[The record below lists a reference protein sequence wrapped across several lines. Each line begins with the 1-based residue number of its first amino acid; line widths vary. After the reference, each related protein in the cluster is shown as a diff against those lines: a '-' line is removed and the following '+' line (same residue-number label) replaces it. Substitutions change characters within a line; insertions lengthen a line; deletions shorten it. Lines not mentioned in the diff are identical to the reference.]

1 MHKRI
6 EVPYLDQSGAYP
18 TGCESVSA
26 VMLLQ
31 YLGYDISVDTFI
43 EQYLEKED
51 FEEREGVWYGPDP
64 RTHFC
69 GSPYDED
76 SFGCYAPVICKALE
90 KILGDAYEVSDRTGT
105 EIDILIREY
114 IDREMPVVFWACI
127 NMREPITGPQWKL
140 KETYEVSDRTG
151 TEIDIL
157 IREYID
163 REMPVVFWACI
174 NMREPITGPQ
184 WKLKETGE
192 TFTWISNEHCMLLV
206 GYDEEGY
213 YFNDRRILF

>member
-1 MHKRI
+1 MRKRI

-140 KETYEVSDRTG
+140 KET
-151 TEIDIL
+151 
-157 IREYID
+157 
-163 REMPVVFWACI
+163 
-174 NMREPITGPQ
+174 
-184 WKLKETGE
+184 GE

-213 YFNDRRILF
+213 YFNDPYDNNGVIRYPKDVVKDRYKAQHMQAVGVKKTDKKQELL

>member
-1 MHKRI
+1 MHKQI

-18 TGCESVSA
+18 TGCESVST

-51 FEEREGVWYGPDP
+51 FEERDGVWYGPDP

-105 EIDILIREY
+105 EIDVLIREY
-114 IDREMPVVFWACI
+114 IDREMPVIFWACI
-127 NMREPITGPQWKL
+127 NMREPITGP
-140 KETYEVSDRTG
+140 R
-151 TEIDIL
+151 
-157 IREYID
+157 
-163 REMPVVFWACI
+163 
-174 NMREPITGPQ
+174 

-213 YFNDRRILF
+213 YFNDPYDNNGVIRYPKDVVKDRYKAQHMQAVGVKKRIKKQELL

>member
-6 EVPYLDQSGAYP
+6 EVPYLDQSEAYP
-18 TGCESVSA
+18 TGCESVST

-43 EQYLEKED
+43 EQYLEKEN

-64 RTHFC
+64 RTCFC

-105 EIDILIREY
+105 EIDILLREY
-114 IDREMPVVFWACI
+114 IDREMPVIFWACI

-140 KETYEVSDRTG
+140 KE
-151 TEIDIL
+151 
-157 IREYID
+157 
-163 REMPVVFWACI
+163 
-174 NMREPITGPQ
+174 N
-184 WKLKETGE
+184 GE

-213 YFNDRRILF
+213 YFNDPYDNNGVIRYPKDVVKDRYKAQHMQAVGVKKREKNRSCFD

>member
-140 KETYEVSDRTG
+140 KET
-151 TEIDIL
+151 
-157 IREYID
+157 
-163 REMPVVFWACI
+163 
-174 NMREPITGPQ
+174 
-184 WKLKETGE
+184 GE

-213 YFNDRRILF
+213 YFNDPYDNNGVIRYPKDVVKDRYQAQHMQAVGVKKTDKKQELL

>member
-1 MHKRI
+1 MHKQI

-140 KETYEVSDRTG
+140 KET
-151 TEIDIL
+151 
-157 IREYID
+157 
-163 REMPVVFWACI
+163 
-174 NMREPITGPQ
+174 
-184 WKLKETGE
+184 GE

-213 YFNDRRILF
+213 YFNDPYDNNGVIRYPKDVVKDRYKAQHMQAVGVKKMDKKQELL

>member
-140 KETYEVSDRTG
+140 KET
-151 TEIDIL
+151 
-157 IREYID
+157 
-163 REMPVVFWACI
+163 
-174 NMREPITGPQ
+174 
-184 WKLKETGE
+184 GE

-206 GYDEEGY
+206 GYDEENY
-213 YFNDRRILF
+213 YFNDPYDNNGVIRYPKDVVKDRYKAQHMQAVGVKKTDKKQELL

>member
-90 KILGDAYEVSDRTGT
+90 KILGDV
-105 EIDILIREY
+105 
-114 IDREMPVVFWACI
+114 
-127 NMREPITGPQWKL
+127 
-140 KETYEVSDRTG
+140 YEVSDRTG

-213 YFNDRRILF
+213 YFNDPYDNNGVIRYSKDVVKDRYKAQHMQAVGVKKTDKKQELL

>member
-18 TGCESVSA
+18 TGCESVST

-90 KILGDAYEVSDRTGT
+90 KILGDAYEV
-105 EIDILIREY
+105 L
-114 IDREMPVVFWACI
+114 
-127 NMREPITGPQWKL
+127 
-140 KETYEVSDRTG
+140 DRTG

-213 YFNDRRILF
+213 YFNDPYDNNGVIRYSKDVVKDRYKAQHMQAVGVKKTDKKQELL

>member
-18 TGCESVSA
+18 TGCESVST

-90 KILGDAYEVSDRTGT
+90 KILGDAYEVLDRTGT

-114 IDREMPVVFWACI
+114 IDQEMPVI
-127 NMREPITGPQWKL
+127 
-140 KETYEVSDRTG
+140 
-151 TEIDIL
+151 
-157 IREYID
+157 
-163 REMPVVFWACI
+163 FWACI

-213 YFNDRRILF
+213 YFNDPYDNNGVIRYSKDVVKDRYKAQHMQAVGVKKTDKKQELL

>member
-51 FEEREGVWYGPDP
+51 FEEREGVWYGPNP

-140 KETYEVSDRTG
+140 KET
-151 TEIDIL
+151 
-157 IREYID
+157 
-163 REMPVVFWACI
+163 
-174 NMREPITGPQ
+174 
-184 WKLKETGE
+184 GE

-213 YFNDRRILF
+213 YFNDPYDNNGVIRYPKDVVKDRYKAQHMQAVGVKKTGKKQELL

>member
-90 KILGDAYEVSDRTGT
+90 KILGDVYEVSDRTGT

-114 IDREMPVVFWACI
+114 IDQEMPVI
-127 NMREPITGPQWKL
+127 
-140 KETYEVSDRTG
+140 
-151 TEIDIL
+151 
-157 IREYID
+157 
-163 REMPVVFWACI
+163 FWACI

-213 YFNDRRILF
+213 YFNDPYDNNGVIRYSKDVVKDRYKAQHMQAVGVKKTDKKQELL

>member
-140 KETYEVSDRTG
+140 KET
-151 TEIDIL
+151 
-157 IREYID
+157 
-163 REMPVVFWACI
+163 
-174 NMREPITGPQ
+174 
-184 WKLKETGE
+184 GE

-213 YFNDRRILF
+213 YFNDPYDNNGVIRYPKDVVKDRYKAQHMQAVGVKKTGKKQELL

>member
-6 EVPYLDQSGAYP
+6 EVPYLDQSEAYP
-18 TGCESVSA
+18 TGCESVST

-43 EQYLEKED
+43 EQYLEKEN

-64 RTHFC
+64 RTCFC

-105 EIDILIREY
+105 EIDILLREY
-114 IDREMPVVFWACI
+114 IDREMPVIFWACI

-140 KETYEVSDRTG
+140 KE
-151 TEIDIL
+151 
-157 IREYID
+157 
-163 REMPVVFWACI
+163 
-174 NMREPITGPQ
+174 N
-184 WKLKETGE
+184 GE

-213 YFNDRRILF
+213 YFNDPYDNNGVIRYPKDVAKDRYKAQHMQAVGVKKREKNRSCFD

>member
-90 KILGDAYEVSDRTGT
+90 KILGDV
-105 EIDILIREY
+105 
-114 IDREMPVVFWACI
+114 
-127 NMREPITGPQWKL
+127 
-140 KETYEVSDRTG
+140 YEVSDRTG

-213 YFNDRRILF
+213 YFNDPYDNNGVIRYPKDVVKDRYKAQHMQAVGVKKTDKKQELL

>member
-43 EQYLEKED
+43 EQYLEKEN

-105 EIDILIREY
+105 EIDILLREY
-114 IDREMPVVFWACI
+114 IDREMPVIFWACI

-140 KETYEVSDRTG
+140 KE
-151 TEIDIL
+151 
-157 IREYID
+157 
-163 REMPVVFWACI
+163 
-174 NMREPITGPQ
+174 N
-184 WKLKETGE
+184 GE

-213 YFNDRRILF
+213 YFNDPYDNNGVIRYPKDVVKDRYKAQHMQAVGVKKREKNRSCFD

>member
-90 KILGDAYEVSDRTGT
+90 QILGDA
-105 EIDILIREY
+105 
-114 IDREMPVVFWACI
+114 
-127 NMREPITGPQWKL
+127 
-140 KETYEVSDRTG
+140 YEVSDRTG

-213 YFNDRRILF
+213 YFNDPYDNNGVIRYPKDVVKDRYKAQHMQAVGVKKTDKKQELL